1 MEVTMYGTHCSQ
13 CNVMEAKLK
22 KAGIPFTYVDDEQK
36 VLEMGRDNGISMMP
50 IVVVDGKIMSYTEA
64 IKWLKEIA

>member
-13 CNVMEAKLK
+13 CKVMEAKLN
-22 KAGIPFTYVDDEQK
+22 KANIPFTYIDDEAAVIQF
-36 VLEMGRDNGISMMP
+36 GRDHGITMMP
-50 IVVVDGKIMSYTEA
+50 IVVVDDKVMNYTEA